1 MAYLEQAFNAQV
13 ITPNDNADLT
23 LAGGA
28 IREGSNNGAC
38 LYIGTGGTLKVT
50 MLGGQ
55 VVTFVNIPN
64 GTFMPI
70 QVRRVWAD
78 TTNATDILALF

>member
-1 MAYLEQAFNAQV
+1 MAYLEQAFNAEV
-13 ITPNDNADLT
+13 VTPDDNNDLT
-23 LAGGA
+23 LGGGA

-38 LYIGTGGTLKVT
+38 LYIGTGGNIKVT

-55 VVTFVNIPN
+55 VVVFRNVVD

-70 QVRRVWAD
+70 QVRKVWAD
-78 TTNATDILALF
+78 TTDAQDILALY